1 MGNNAFAE
9 GAQSKRSRRFTVNFA
24 AVLVILSCFAVVPLS
39 RAAQPP
45 MAAAQSQDQGTDRAY
60 LNGYNTGYQAGQQDR
75 QRGMRA
81 NPHKF
86 RSYQSATQGYT
97 TSYGT
102 REQYRQSFQG
112 GFDDGY
118 TDGYANRPE
127 SIGSQS
133 SGGPAPMQQAAP
145 ASFPTPDQGMAASAP
160 VDPQAQ
166 AKARANGYR
175 EGYSAG
181 EYDANRGASYN
192 AMGNGEYQSALTGH
206 TDALGTEAQYQNWFR
221 SGFRS
226 GYDDGFNHRLYNS
239 AIGRR
244 DNGAVAQGRL
254 SMPTDPEVLRSRPS
268 GAYSNGILLE
278 EGTQIQARLNTDLS
292 TEYARPGDAFTAT
305 VSVPV
310 WAGSTQAIPA
320 GAIIHGTVEQVQRAG
335 RVSGNSQ
342 LQLRYDTIEMP
353 GGQFYTLHATTASV
367 GNGSG
372 QTTVGHDEGTVNEK
386 SDRGGDVKKVA
397 GIGGL
402 GAIIGA
408 IAGGGKGA
416 AIGGIAGA
424 AVGTAGVMATR
435 GKDVTLHQGDT
446 ITLRLDR
453 PMQIV
458 PRNGAP
464 Q

>member
-1 MGNNAFAE
+1 MGNNGFAE
-9 GAQSKRSRRFTVNFA
+9 VAGTQRSRQLMVNFA
-24 AVLVILSCFAVVPLS
+24 AVLVILAGFAVAAPLS

-45 MAAAQSQDQGTDRAY
+45 VATQSQDQGMDRAY
-60 LNGYNTGYQAGQQDR
+60 LTGYNAGYQSGQQDR
-75 QRGMRA
+75 QRSMRA

-86 RSYQSATQGYT
+86 RTYQLATEGYT
-97 TSYGT
+97 AAYGS
-102 REQYRQSFQG
+102 REQYRQSFQS

-127 SIGSQS
+127 SIGPQS
-133 SGGPAPMQQAAP
+133 ANSPAPAQAAP
-145 ASFPTPDQGMAASAP
+145 AGFPAPAQNGLDSAASM
-160 VDPQAQ
+160 DPQAQ
-166 AKARANGYR
+166 AKARGNGYR

-192 AMGNGEYQSALTGH
+192 ALGNNEYQSALTGH

-244 DNGAVAQGRL
+244 DTGEVAHGRL

-268 GAYSNGILLE
+268 GAYANGILLE
-278 EGTQIQARLNTDLS
+278 EGTEIQARLNTDLS

-342 LQLRYDTIEMP
+342 LQLRYDRIEMP
-353 GGQFYTLHATTASV
+353 GGQFYTLHATTAGV

-372 QTTVGHDEGTVNEK
+372 QTTVGHDEGTVSEK
-386 SDRGGDVKKVA
+386 GDRGGDVKKVA

-402 GAIIGA
+402 GALIGA

-416 AIGGIAGA
+416 AIGGITGA

-458 PRNGAP
+458 PRNN
-464 Q
+464 QQ

>member
-1 MGNNAFAE
+1 
-9 GAQSKRSRRFTVNFA
+9 
-24 AVLVILSCFAVVPLS
+24 
-39 RAAQPP
+39 
-45 MAAAQSQDQGTDRAY
+45 
-60 LNGYNTGYQAGQQDR
+60 
-75 QRGMRA
+75 MRA

-86 RSYQSATQGYT
+86 RAYQAATLGYT
-97 TSYGT
+97 ESYGT

-118 TDGYANRPE
+118 ADGYANRPE
-127 SIGSQS
+127 SIGPQTAGS
-133 SGGPAPMQQAAP
+133 SMPAPPAANGFP
-145 ASFPTPDQGMAASAP
+145 APSQNMAASM
-160 VDPQAQ
+160 DPQAQ

-206 TDALGTEAQYQNWFR
+206 TDALGTEAQYQDWFR

-244 DNGAVAQGRL
+244 DGDQVAQGRL
-254 SMPTDPEVLRSRPS
+254 SLPTDPEVRRSRPS

-278 EGTQIQARLNTDLS
+278 EGTRIQARLNTDLS

-310 WAGSTQAIPA
+310 WAGATQAIPA
-320 GAIIHGTVEQVQRAG
+320 GAIIHGTVEQAQRAG
-335 RVSGNSQ
+335 RVSGNAQ
-342 LQLRYDTIEMP
+342 MQLRYDTIEMP

-367 GNGSG
+367 GDPSG
-372 QTTVGHDEGTVNEK
+372 RETVGHDEGTVSEK

-424 AVGTAGVMATR
+424 AVGTAGVLATR
-435 GKDVTLHQGDT
+435 GRDVTLHQGDT

-458 PRNGAP
+458 PRDGAP

>member
-1 MGNNAFAE
+1 
-9 GAQSKRSRRFTVNFA
+9 V
-24 AVLVILSCFAVVPLS
+24 
-39 RAAQPP
+39 
-45 MAAAQSQDQGTDRAY
+45 AAQSQDQGTDRAY
-60 LNGYNTGYQAGQQDR
+60 LRGYNTGYQAGQQDR
-75 QRGMRA
+75 QHGMRA

-86 RSYQSATQGYT
+86 RSYQLGTAGYT

-102 REQYRQSFQG
+102 REEYRQSFQG

-127 SIGSQS
+127 SIGPQTAGS
-133 SGGPAPMQQAAP
+133 PAPVQQAAP
-145 ASFPTPDQGMAASAP
+145 TGFPSPGMESAASM
-160 VDPQAQ
+160 DPQAQ
-166 AKARANGYR
+166 AKARGNGYR

-192 AMGNGEYQSALTGH
+192 ALGNGEYQSALTGH

-221 SGFRS
+221 GGFRT

-244 DNGAVAQGRL
+244 DNGQVAQGRL
-254 SMPTDPEVLRSRPS
+254 SMPTNPEVLRSRPS

-278 EGTQIQARLNTDLS
+278 EGTQIQTRLNTDLS
-292 TEYARPGDAFTAT
+292 TAYARPGDPFTAT

-310 WAGSTQAIPA
+310 WAGSTEAIPA
-320 GAIIHGTVEQVQRAG
+320 GAIVHGTVEQVQRAG

-353 GGQFYTLHATTASV
+353 GGQFYTLHATTAGL

-372 QTTVGHDEGTVNEK
+372 QTTVGHDEGTVSEK

-446 ITLRLDR
+446 LTLRLDR

-458 PRNGAP
+458 PRNGAS

>member
-1 MGNNAFAE
+1 MGNNAFADRTP
-9 GAQSKRSRRFTVNFA
+9 SRWSRRSTVNFA
-24 AVLVILSCFAVVPLS
+24 AVLAILACFAVVPPS
-39 RAAQPP
+39 RAMQPP
-45 MAAAQSQDQGTDRAY
+45 MAQSQAQGMDRAY
-60 LNGYNTGYQAGQQDR
+60 LNGYNAGYPAGQQDR

-81 NPHKF
+81 NAHKF
-86 RSYQSATQGYT
+86 RAYQAATGGYT
-97 TSYGT
+97 ASYGS

-127 SIGSQS
+127 SVGPQAAGGS
-133 SGGPAPMQQAAP
+133 APVQQAAP
-145 ASFPTPDQGMAASAP
+145 GSFPTPTQAGMEPAASM
-160 VDPQAQ
+160 DPQAQ

-181 EYDANRGASYN
+181 EYDANRGTSYN

-221 SGFRS
+221 AGFRG

-244 DNGAVAQGRL
+244 DNGQAAQGRL
-254 SMPTDPEVLRSRPS
+254 SLPTDPEVLRSRPS

-278 EGTQIQARLNTDLS
+278 EGTQIQTRLNTDLS
-292 TEYARPGDAFTAT
+292 TEYARGGDPFTAT

-310 WAGSTQAIPA
+310 WAGSTEAIPA

-353 GGQFYTLHATTASV
+353 GGQFYTLHATTAGV
-367 GNGSG
+367 GNGSS
-372 QTTVGHDEGTVNEK
+372 QTTVGHEEGTVGEK

-424 AVGTAGVMATR
+424 AVGTAGVLATR

-458 PRNGAP
+458 PRNGM
-464 Q
+464 QQ

>member
-1 MGNNAFAE
+1 MWNYHWPVDVGPAE
-9 GAQSKRSRRFTVNFA
+9 AGRSTVKIA
-24 AVLVILSCFAVVPLS
+24 AMLVILACLAAVPTV
-39 RAAQPP
+39 RAAQPAP
-45 MAAAQSQDQGTDRAY
+45 AAQAQDQGTDRAY
-60 LNGYNTGYQAGQQDR
+60 VNGYNSGYQAGQQDR

-86 RSYQSATQGYT
+86 RTYQAASQGYT
-97 TSYGT
+97 ESYGS

-127 SIGSQS
+127 SIGPQAAGS
-133 SGGPAPMQQAAP
+133 SMPVQQAAP
-145 ASFPTPDQGMAASAP
+145 ASFPTPSQGMASM
-160 VDPQAQ
+160 DPQAQ
-166 AKARANGYR
+166 PKARGNGYR

-181 EYDANRGASYN
+181 EYDANRGSAYN
-192 AMGNGEYQSALTGH
+192 ALGNSEYQSALTGH
-206 TDALGTEAQYQNWFR
+206 TDALGTEAQYQDWFR

-244 DNGAVAQGRL
+244 GGDQAARGRL

-278 EGTQIQARLNTDLS
+278 EGTQIQARMNTDIS

-310 WAGSTQAIPA
+310 WAGSTMAVPA
-320 GAIIHGTVEQVQRAG
+320 GAIIHGTVEQAQRAG

-353 GGQFYTLHATTASV
+353 GGQFYTLHATTAGV
-367 GNGSG
+367 GDTTGKE
-372 QTTVGHDEGTVNEK
+372 TVGHDEGTVSQK
-386 SDRGGDVKKVA
+386 GDRGGDVKKVA

-402 GAIIGA
+402 GALIGA

-435 GKDVTLHQGDT
+435 GKDVVLHQGDT

-458 PRNGAP
+458 PRNGD